1 LNAVFDDRADAMR
14 CALAVMAD
22 FRAWNAD
29 EPELA
34 LEIRCGLAHGSLV
47 PSGGDFFGLVQS
59 EAARVC
65 SLAGAGEVLAT
76 ARVVEDCPPGV
87 TITSLGR
94 HALRGLPS
102 EIEVFMLRSV
112 VHSGDGS

>member
-1 LNAVFDDRADAMR
+1 
-14 CALAVMAD
+14 MAD

-76 ARVVEDCPPGV
+76 ARVVEDCPPDV
-87 TITSLGR
+87 TVTSLGW
-94 HALRGLPS
+94 HALRGLPTD
-102 EIEVFMLRSV
+102 IEVFTLRRV
-112 VHSGDGS
+112 VHSESGS